1 MHADLII
8 FDKDGTLM
16 DFDAYWVTVSRKA
29 INGLLSRMGRT
40 DIPTEPILSALG
52 IKDGRTDTDSV
63 LCKGTYEQMGQIVY
77 DILTEYNCA
86 VTRGDTIQAV
96 IDAYHSSADAG
107 VIKPA
112 CEQLAE
118 VLKALKRRNRKLMVA
133 TTDNPAMTHH
143 CLMRL
148 GIEELFDGIY
158 TDDGTMPPKPD
169 PFLVSE
175 IGRTTGIPKERMVMV
190 GDTMTDI
197 RFAENAGISV
207 IGIAADP
214 ENAKRLSTYADAVI
228 PDISYLAQVITD
240 D

>member
-29 INGLLSRMGRT
+29 IAGLLSRMGRT
-40 DIPTEPILSALG
+40 DIPMETILSALG
-52 IKDGRTDTDSV
+52 VKNGRTDIDGV
-63 LCKGTYEQMGQIVY
+63 LCKGTYEQMGRIVY
-77 DILTEYNCA
+77 DVLTEYRCD
-86 VTRGDTIQAV
+86 VTCGDTVQAV
-96 IDAYHSSADAG
+96 IDAYRGSADAG
-107 VIKPA
+107 EIKPA
-112 CEQLAE
+112 CDNIAE
-118 VLKALKRRNRKLMVA
+118 VLTTLKGRNKTLMVA
-133 TTDNPAMTHH
+133 TTDSPEMTHH
-143 CLMRL
+143 CLCRL
-148 GIEELFDGIY
+148 GIWELFDGIY

-207 IGIAADP
+207 IGVAADP
-214 ENAKRLSTYADAVI
+214 ENAKRLSPYADAVV
-228 PDISYLAQVITD
+228 PDISYLAQVID
-240 D
+240 